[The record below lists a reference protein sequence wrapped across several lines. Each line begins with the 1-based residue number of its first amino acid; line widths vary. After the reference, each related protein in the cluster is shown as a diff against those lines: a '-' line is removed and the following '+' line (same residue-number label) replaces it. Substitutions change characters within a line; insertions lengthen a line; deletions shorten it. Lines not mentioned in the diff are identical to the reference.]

1 MARLEPDQRR
11 AQILTC
17 ASELFAERG
26 YAGVS
31 MDGIAEAAGVRRG
44 LVNHYFG
51 AKRDLYLAVI
61 KRLLTQF
68 DQAFPTPTT
77 DGPGPQPEAGGTRQV
92 IEGHVSRWLDVVE
105 GEAEVWLA
113 VIAAEGFGRD
123 PDVERLVDR
132 AREAMVDEVI
142 AVLGLDDS
150 AALRVVLR
158 AYAGLA
164 EATTCEW
171 LRRGSIDRHQA
182 EVILSRSLEAMV
194 TEVAPSVPQRAAS
207 STSS

>member
-1 MARLEPDQRR
+1 MEPDQRR

-17 ASELFAERG
+17 ASKLFAERG

-31 MDGIAEAAGVRRG
+31 MDEIAEAAGVRRG

-51 AKRDLYLAVI
+51 AKRDLYLAVV
-61 KRLLTQF
+61 KGLLAKF
-68 DQAFPTPTT
+68 DQAFPMPQT
-77 DGPGPQPEAGGTRQV
+77 DGPAAVTETGGMRPV
-92 IEGHVSRWLDVVE
+92 IEGHVNRWLDVVE

-132 AREAMVDEVI
+132 AREAMVDEAI
-142 AVLGLDDS
+142 GVLGLDDS
-150 AALRVVLR
+150 NAMRVVLR

-171 LRRGSIDRHQA
+171 LRRRTISRHQA

-194 TEVAPSVPQRAAS
+194 AEVAPAVPQPAAFR
-207 STSS
+207 TSS